1 MHQLGSLKMEVLIM
15 KTTLIPIYYEL
26 EKLKT
31 LRQYRNDTELKDE
44 LEAVLQALYEKNVPA
59 EVRGRIE
66 SASSI

>member
-1 MHQLGSLKMEVLIM
+1 M

-31 LRQYRNDTELKDE
+31 LRQYRNDAELNAD

-59 EVRGRIE
+59 KVRERIE
-66 SASSI
+66 SAGNI